1 MHNLFKYVK
10 RMDHFCTAQP
20 NMLALTTTV
29 QRMKNTNIYKQF
41 YSHYTSQ
48 PALAGTSS

>member
-1 MHNLFKYVK
+1 MKKKKK
-10 RMDHFCTAQP
+10 RENEEAEEQQQIP
-20 NMLALTTTV
+20 SV
-29 QRMKNTNIYKQF
+29 